1 MAAPMARLGLKS
13 GLDIF
18 CIVPAYKV
26 MHAQNMKCLVS
37 KYNLTFTKQTRTV
50 FMTVLP
56 NNREINRQKQ
66 SENSEF
72 DSLKFMYSSHSQV
85 HKPSRNLKMITKVS
99 DMVKYEKLNR

>member
-1 MAAPMARLGLKS
+1 MAVPMARLGLKS

-18 CIVPAYKV
+18 CIVPAYKI

-37 KYNLTFTKQTRTV
+37 KYNLTFAKQTRMV

-56 NNREINRQKQ
+56 NNREINWQKQ

-72 DSLKFMYSSHSQV
+72 DRRINSRFSYVINMADFCSSLQWTSMGDIDIFAFISQ
-85 HKPSRNLKMITKVS
+85 
-99 DMVKYEKLNR
+99 

>member
-37 KYNLTFTKQTRTV
+37 KYNLTFAKQTRTV

-56 NNREINRQKQ
+56 NNREIPWQKQ

-72 DSLKFMYSSHSQV
+72 NSLKFMYSSQL
-85 HKPSRNLKMITKVS
+85 HKPSRNLKMIIKVS
-99 DMVKYEKLNR
+99 DMIKYEKVNR